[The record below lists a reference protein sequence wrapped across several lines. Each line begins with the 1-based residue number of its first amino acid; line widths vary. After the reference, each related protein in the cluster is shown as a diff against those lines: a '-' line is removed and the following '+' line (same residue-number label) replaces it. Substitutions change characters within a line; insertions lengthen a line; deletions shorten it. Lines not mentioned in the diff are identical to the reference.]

1 MESPCKVKCYLQKN
15 AKKAKNLL
23 TGCQGRGILPQLKT
37 LKEVAMKVRSSIKTL
52 KKDGIVVR
60 RRGRI
65 YVINK
70 KNPRKKTRQGF

>member
-1 MESPCKVKCYLQKN
+1 
-15 AKKAKNLL
+15 
-23 TGCQGRGILPQLKT
+23 
-37 LKEVAMKVRSSIKTL
+37 MKVRASIKTL

>member
-1 MESPCKVKCYLQKN
+1 M
-15 AKKAKNLL
+15 
-23 TGCQGRGILPQLKT
+23 PQLKT

-60 RRGRI
+60 RRGRV